1 MKRISL
7 CLFFCLFSAILAA
20 QTVRVERGAKKIK
33 ELTTAEI
40 NAVFDRA
47 NPQLKVKAIQEMAEQ
62 MSQTLNGTILIALD
76 DKVIVRKTY
85 GYARLYQKGKDLN
98 GMTISQL
105 SAARGKTENKLTN
118 TTPYELASISKQFTA
133 AAILKLVAAG
143 KMKLTDNL
151 SKYYPNNPY
160 AGITIHHLLCH
171 TSGLPEYFDF
181 PEEIWGTEGLT
192 TNEQAIQKVFS
203 RREKIYFKP
212 GMRYKY
218 TNTNYLLLADIV
230 AKVSG
235 VKFEKFMED
244 SIFKPV
250 GMMNTFYV
258 TQKNEHRD
266 IFFPRGHL
274 KSGEEVAIEPL
285 DGTFGDKGLYSCPEA
300 LMKWKIAFFN
310 ECSVIPKEWVEKASS
325 TQNKLITGAAPSEL
339 YGYGFHLEENPY
351 YGKLVYHGGLW
362 HGFHHIMVYRPSDNM
377 LFICLSNYRNRAH
390 VGKSNQILNILDGV

>member
-1 MKRISL
+1 MFL
-7 CLFFCLFSAILAA
+7 CLFSLVLAA
-20 QTVRVERGAKKIK
+20 QSVKMDKGSKKLK
-33 ELTTAEI
+33 ELSTAEI

-47 NPQLKVKAIQEMAEQ
+47 NPQLKVIALQELADNMAQ
-62 MSQTLNGTILIALD
+62 SLNGTVLIALD
-76 DKVIVRKTY
+76 DKVVARKTY

-98 GMTISQL
+98 GMTLSQL
-105 SAARGKTENKLTN
+105 RQSRAKAENRLQDKS
-118 TTPYELASISKQFTA
+118 PYELASISKQFTA
-133 AAILKLVAAG
+133 AAILKLVNAG
-143 KMKLTDNL
+143 KIKLTDNL
-151 SKYYPNNPY
+151 SKFYPNNPY

-181 PEEIWGTEGLT
+181 PEEIWGKEGLV

-244 SIFKPV
+244 SIFKPI
-250 GMMNTFYV
+250 GMENTFYV
-258 TQKNEHRD
+258 TQKNEHKD

-274 KSGEEVAIEPL
+274 KSGEEVAFEPL

-310 ECSVIPKEWVEKASS
+310 EYSVLPKEWVEKASS
-325 TQNKLITGAAPSEL
+325 PQNKLISGAAPSEL

-362 HGFHHIMVYRPSDNM
+362 HGFHHIMVYRPSDNL

-390 VGKSNQILNILDGV
+390 VGKSAVILNILDGV

>member
-1 MKRISL
+1 MKKYSL
-7 CLFFCLFSAILAA
+7 CLFLCLFSLVIAA
-20 QTVRVERGAKKIK
+20 QSVKMTKGSKKLK

-40 NAVFDRA
+40 NAVFDQA
-47 NPQLKVKAIQEMAEQ
+47 NPQLKVIALQELADNMAQ
-62 MSQTLNGTILIALD
+62 SLNGTILIALD
-76 DKVIVRKTY
+76 DKVVARKTY
-85 GYARLYQKGKDLN
+85 GYARLYQKGKDLT
-98 GMTISQL
+98 GMTGSQL
-105 SAARGKTENKLTN
+105 NAARGKAENKLTN

-133 AAILKLVAAG
+133 AAILKLVVAG

-151 SKYYPNNPY
+151 SKYYPNNSY
-160 AGITIHHLLCH
+160 SGITIHHLLCH

-181 PEEIWGTEGLT
+181 PEEIWGTEGLV

-212 GMRYKY
+212 GVRYKY

-235 VKFEKFMED
+235 VKFEKFVED
-244 SIFKPV
+244 SIFKPI
-250 GMMNTFYV
+250 GMENTFYV
-258 TQKNEHRD
+258 TQKNEHKD

-274 KSGEEVAIEPL
+274 KTGEEVAIEPL
-285 DGTFGDKGLYSCPEA
+285 DGTLGDKGLYSCPES

-325 TQNKLITGAAPSEL
+325 PQNKLITGAAPSEL

-362 HGFHHIMVYRPSDNM
+362 HGFHHIMVYRPSDNL

-390 VGKSNQILNILDGV
+390 VGKSAVILNIMDGV

>member
-1 MKRISL
+1 MKRLSL
-7 CLFFCLFSAILAA
+7 CLFFCAFFAVVTA
-20 QTVRVERGAKKIK
+20 QSIQMSKGLKKLK

-40 NAVFDRA
+40 NEVFDRA
-47 NPQLKVKAIQEMAEQ
+47 NPQLKVIAIQDMAAQ
-62 MSQTLNGTILIALD
+62 MRQTLNGTILIALD

-105 SAARGKTENKLTN
+105 NQARDKAENLLKA

-133 AAILKLVAAG
+133 VSILKLVNAG

-181 PEEIWGTEGLT
+181 PEEIWGKEGFV

-235 VKFEKFMED
+235 VKFEKFVED
-244 SIFKPV
+244 SIIKPV
-250 GMMNTFYV
+250 GMVNTFYV
-258 TQKNEHRD
+258 TQKNEHKD
-266 IFFPRGHL
+266 IFYPRGHL
-274 KSGEEVAIEPL
+274 KTGEEVAIEPL
-285 DGTFGDKGLYSCPEA
+285 DGTIGDKGLYSCPEA
-300 LMKWKIAFFN
+300 LMKWKIALFN
-310 ECSVIPKEWVEKASS
+310 EYSILPKELVEKASS
-325 TQNKLITGAAPSEL
+325 PQNNLITGAAPSEL

-390 VGKSNQILNILDGV
+390 VGKSAVILNILDGV

>member
-1 MKRISL
+1 MFL
-7 CLFFCLFSAILAA
+7 CLFSLVLAA
-20 QTVRVERGAKKIK
+20 QSVKMDKGSKKLK
-33 ELTTAEI
+33 ELSTAEI

-47 NPQLKVKAIQEMAEQ
+47 NPQLKVIALQELADNMAQ
-62 MSQTLNGTILIALD
+62 SLNGTVLIALD
-76 DKVIVRKTY
+76 DKVVARKTY

-98 GMTISQL
+98 GMTLSQL
-105 SAARGKTENKLTN
+105 RQSRAKAENRLQDKS
-118 TTPYELASISKQFTA
+118 PYELASISKQFTA
-133 AAILKLVAAG
+133 AAILKLVNAG
-143 KMKLTDNL
+143 KIKLTDNL
-151 SKYYPNNPY
+151 SKFYPNNPY

-181 PEEIWGTEGLT
+181 PEEIWGKEGLV

-244 SIFKPV
+244 SIFKPI
-250 GMMNTFYV
+250 GMENTFYV
-258 TQKNEHRD
+258 TQKNEHKD

-274 KSGEEVAIEPL
+274 KSGEEVAFEPL
-285 DGTFGDKGLYSCPEA
+285 DDTFGDKGLYSCPEA

-310 ECSVIPKEWVEKASS
+310 EYSVLPKEWVEKASS
-325 TQNKLITGAAPSEL
+325 PQNKLISGAAPSEL

-362 HGFHHIMVYRPSDNM
+362 HGFHHIMVYRPSDNL

-390 VGKSNQILNILDGV
+390 VGKSAVILNILDGV

>member
-1 MKRISL
+1 MRAFY
-7 CLFFCLFSAILAA
+7 CA
-20 QTVRVERGAKKIK
+20 VRVVFLACCRTESGQIYNDESLFKRGMIPADKNGKITIIDVARKAGVSKGTVDRVLHGRGRVKAEVQERVCRIAR
-33 ELTTAEI
+33 EMQYQP
-40 NAVFDRA
+40 NAVGQA
-47 NPQLKVKAIQEMAEQ
+47 LVK
-62 MSQTLNGTILIALD
+62 S
-76 DKVIVRKTY
+76 
-85 GYARLYQKGKDLN
+85 
-98 GMTISQL
+98 
-105 SAARGKTENKLTN
+105 SAPKKLGIICQFSE
-118 TTPYELASISKQFTA
+118 TPFM
-133 AAILKLVAAG
+133 KLVAAG

-160 AGITIHHLLCH
+160 SGITIHHLLCH

-181 PEEIWGTEGLT
+181 PEEIWGTEGFV

-203 RREKIYFKP
+203 RREKIFFKP

-244 SIFKPV
+244 SIFKPI
-250 GMMNTFYV
+250 GMDNTFYV
-258 TQKNEHRD
+258 TQKSEHKD

-310 ECSVIPKEWVEKASS
+310 EYTVLPKEWVEKASS
-325 TQNKLITGAAPSEL
+325 PQNKLITGAAPSEL

-362 HGFHHIMVYRPSDNM
+362 HGFHHIMVYRPSDNL

-390 VGKSNQILNILDGV
+390 IGKSNQILNILDGV

>member
-7 CLFFCLFSAILAA
+7 CLFFCAFFAVVAA
-20 QTVRVERGAKKIK
+20 QSVQMSKGSKKLK
-33 ELTTAEI
+33 ELTTTEI
-40 NAVFDRA
+40 NDVFDRA

-62 MSQTLNGTILIALD
+62 MSQSLNGTILIALD

-105 SAARGKTENKLTN
+105 SAARGKAENKLTN

-133 AAILKLVAAG
+133 VSILKLVNAG

-160 AGITIHHLLCH
+160 SGITIHHLLCH

-181 PEEIWGTEGLT
+181 PEEIWGTEGLV

-203 RREKIYFKP
+203 RREKIYFKS
-212 GMRYKY
+212 GMKYKY

-235 VKFEKFMED
+235 VTFEKFVED
-244 SIFKPV
+244 SIIKPI
-250 GMMNTFYV
+250 GMVNTFYV
-258 TQKNEHRD
+258 TQKDEHKD

-274 KSGEEVAIEPL
+274 KSGEEVAYEPL

-310 ECSVIPKEWVEKASS
+310 EYSVLPKELVEKASS
-325 TQNKLITGAAPSEL
+325 TQNNLITGEAPSEL

-390 VGKSNQILNILDGV
+390 VGKSSVILNILDGV

>member
-1 MKRISL
+1 MPAATSLRI
-7 CLFFCLFSAILAA
+7 A
-20 QTVRVERGAKKIK
+20 
-33 ELTTAEI
+33 
-40 NAVFDRA
+40 
-47 NPQLKVKAIQEMAEQ
+47 
-62 MSQTLNGTILIALD
+62 
-76 DKVIVRKTY
+76 
-85 GYARLYQKGKDLN
+85 
-98 GMTISQL
+98 
-105 SAARGKTENKLTN
+105 
-118 TTPYELASISKQFTA
+118 
-133 AAILKLVAAG
+133 AAG
-143 KMKLTDNL
+143 KMQLTDNL
-151 SKYYPNNPY
+151 TKYYPNNPY
-160 AGITIHHLLCH
+160 SGITIHHLLCH

-181 PEEIWGTEGLT
+181 PEEIWGTEGLV

-212 GMRYKY
+212 GTRYKY

-244 SIFKPV
+244 SIFKPI
-250 GMMNTFYV
+250 GMDNTFYV
-258 TQKNEHRD
+258 TQKNEHKD

-285 DGTFGDKGLYSCPEA
+285 DGTFGDKGLYSCPES

-310 ECSVIPKEWVEKASS
+310 EYSVIPKELVEKASS

-390 VGKSNQILNILDGV
+390 VGKSAVILNILDGV

>member
-1 MKRISL
+1 MKKYFL
-7 CLFFCLFSAILAA
+7 CLFFCLFSFIMAA
-20 QTVRVERGAKKIK
+20 QTVRVEKGAKKLK
-33 ELTTAEI
+33 ELSTAEI
-40 NAVFDRA
+40 NAIFDRV
-47 NPQLKVKAIQEMAEQ
+47 NPQLKVIALQELADNMAQ
-62 MSQTLNGTILIALD
+62 SLNGTILIAID
-76 DKVIVRKTY
+76 DKVVARKTY

-98 GMTISQL
+98 GMALSQL
-105 SAARGKTENKLTN
+105 RQSREKADNRLQDK
-118 TTPYELASISKQFTA
+118 TPYELASVSKQFTA
-133 AAILKLVAAG
+133 AAILKLVNAG
-143 KMKLTDNL
+143 KIKLTDNL
-151 SKYYPNNPY
+151 SKFYPNNPY
-160 AGITIHHLLCH
+160 SGITIHHLLCH

-181 PEEIWGTEGLT
+181 PEEIWGKEGLI

-244 SIFKPV
+244 SIFKPI
-250 GMMNTFYV
+250 GMENTFYV
-258 TQKNEHRD
+258 TQKNEHKD

-274 KSGEEVAIEPL
+274 KSGEEVAFEPL

-310 ECSVIPKEWVEKASS
+310 EYSVIPKEWVEKASS
-325 TQNKLITGAAPSEL
+325 PQNKLITGAAPSEL

-362 HGFHHIMVYRPSDNM
+362 HGFHHIMVYRPSDNL

-390 VGKSNQILNILDGV
+390 VGKSAVILNILDGV

>member
-1 MKRISL
+1 MKRLSL
-7 CLFFCLFSAILAA
+7 CLFFCAFFAVVAA
-20 QTVRVERGAKKIK
+20 QTVQMSKGSKKLK

-40 NAVFDRA
+40 NEVFNRA
-47 NPQLKVKAIQEMAEQ
+47 NPQLKVMAIQEMAIQ
-62 MSQTLNGTILIALD
+62 MQKTLNGTILIALD
-76 DKVIVRKTY
+76 DRVIVRKTY
-85 GYARLYQKGKDLN
+85 GYARLYQ
-98 GMTISQL
+98 
-105 SAARGKTENKLTN
+105 RGKELNVMTQTQLRQAREKEANRLKA
-118 TTPYELASISKQFTA
+118 TTPYELASVSKQFTA
-133 AAILKLVAAG
+133 AAILKLVNAG
-143 KMKLTDNL
+143 KIKLTDNL
-151 SKYYPNNPY
+151 SKFYPNNPY

-181 PEEIWGTEGLT
+181 PEEIWGKEGLT

-203 RREKIYFKP
+203 RREKILFKP
-212 GMRYKY
+212 GVRYKY

-235 VKFEKFMED
+235 VPFEKFMED

-250 GMMNTFYV
+250 GMVNTFYV
-258 TQKNEHRD
+258 TQKDEHKD

-274 KSGEEVAIEPL
+274 KSGEEVAYEPL

-310 ECSVIPKEWVEKASS
+310 EYSIIPRELVEMASS
-325 TQNKLITGAAPSEL
+325 PQNKLITGAAPSEL

>member
-1 MKRISL
+1 MKKYSL
-7 CLFFCLFSAILAA
+7 CLVFCLFSFVLAA
-20 QTVRVERGAKKIK
+20 QSVKVDKGSKKLK
-33 ELTTAEI
+33 ELSTAEI
-40 NAVFDRA
+40 NAVFNRA
-47 NPQLKVKAIQEMAEQ
+47 NSQLKAIALQELADNMAQ
-62 MSQTLNGTILIALD
+62 SLNGTILIALD
-76 DKVIVRKTY
+76 DKVVARKTY

-105 SAARGKTENKLTN
+105 RSARAKTENQLIH

-133 AAILKLVAAG
+133 AAILKLVVAG

-160 AGITIHHLLCH
+160 SGITIHHLLCH

-181 PEEIWGTEGLT
+181 PDEVWGTEGFVS
-192 TNEQAIQKVFS
+192 NEQAIQKVFS
-203 RREKIYFKP
+203 RHEKIYFKP
-212 GMRYKY
+212 GTRYKY

-244 SIFKPV
+244 SIFKPI
-250 GMMNTFYV
+250 GMDNTFYF
-258 TQKNEHRD
+258 TQKSQHKD
-266 IFFPRGHL
+266 IFYPRGHL
-274 KSGEEVAIEPL
+274 KTGEEVAFEPL
-285 DGTFGDKGLYSCPEA
+285 DGTLGDKGLYSCPES

-310 ECSVIPKEWVEKASS
+310 EYSVLPKEWVEKASS

-390 VGKSNQILNILDGV
+390 VGKSSVILNILDGV

>member
-1 MKRISL
+1 MKKYSL
-7 CLFFCLFSAILAA
+7 CLVFCLFSLVLAA
-20 QTVRVERGAKKIK
+20 QSVKMDKGSKKLK
-33 ELTTAEI
+33 ELSTTEI

-47 NPQLKVKAIQEMAEQ
+47 NPQLKVKALQELADNMAQ
-62 MSQTLNGTILIALD
+62 SLNGTILIALD
-76 DKVIVRKTY
+76 DKVVARKTY

-98 GMTISQL
+98 GMTVSQL
-105 SAARGKTENKLTN
+105 RSARNKAENQLQDKS
-118 TTPYELASISKQFTA
+118 PYELASISKQFTA
-133 AAILKLVAAG
+133 AAILKLVNAG
-143 KMKLTDNL
+143 KIQLTDNL

-160 AGITIHHLLCH
+160 SGITIHHLLCH

-181 PEEIWGTEGLT
+181 TEEIWGTEGFV

-244 SIFKPV
+244 SIFKPI
-250 GMMNTFYV
+250 GMDNTFYV
-258 TQKNEHRD
+258 TQKSEHKD

-310 ECSVIPKEWVEKASS
+310 EYTVLPKEWVEKATSP
-325 TQNKLITGAAPSEL
+325 QNKLITGAAPSEL

-362 HGFHHIMVYRPSDNM
+362 HGFHHIMVYRPSDNL

>member
-1 MKRISL
+1 MKKYFL
-7 CLFFCLFSAILAA
+7 CLFFCLFSFIMAA
-20 QTVRVERGAKKIK
+20 QTVQVEKGAKKLK
-33 ELTTAEI
+33 ELSTAEI
-40 NAVFDRA
+40 NAIFDRV
-47 NPQLKVKAIQEMAEQ
+47 NPQLKVIALQELADNMAQ
-62 MSQTLNGTILIALD
+62 SLNGTILIAID
-76 DKVIVRKTY
+76 DKVVARKTY

-98 GMTISQL
+98 GMTLSQL
-105 SAARGKTENKLTN
+105 RQSREKADNRLQDK
-118 TTPYELASISKQFTA
+118 TPYELASVSKQFTA
-133 AAILKLVAAG
+133 AAILKLVNAG
-143 KMKLTDNL
+143 KIKLTDNL
-151 SKYYPNNPY
+151 SKFYPNNPY
-160 AGITIHHLLCH
+160 SGITIHHLLCH

-181 PEEIWGTEGLT
+181 PEEIWGKEGLI

-244 SIFKPV
+244 SIFKPI
-250 GMMNTFYV
+250 GMENTFYV
-258 TQKNEHRD
+258 TQKNEHKD

-274 KSGEEVAIEPL
+274 KSGEEVVFEPL

-310 ECSVIPKEWVEKASS
+310 EYSVIPKELVAKASS
-325 TQNKLITGAAPSEL
+325 PQNKLITGAAPSEL

-362 HGFHHIMVYRPSDNM
+362 HGFHHIMVYRPSDNL

-390 VGKSNQILNILDGV
+390 VGKSAVILNILDGV

>member
-1 MKRISL
+1 MKKYIL
-7 CLFFCLFSAILAA
+7 CLFFGLFSLVLAA
-20 QTVRVERGAKKIK
+20 QSVKMDKGSKKLK
-33 ELTTAEI
+33 ELSTAEI
-40 NAVFDRA
+40 NAVLDRA
-47 NPQLKVKAIQEMAEQ
+47 NPRLKVMALQELANNMAQ
-62 MSQTLNGTILIALD
+62 SLNGTILIALD
-76 DKVIVRKTY
+76 DKVVARKTY

-105 SAARGKTENKLTN
+105 RVARGKEENKLLH

-143 KMKLTDNL
+143 KIQLTDNL
-151 SKYYPNNPY
+151 SKYYTNNPY
-160 AGITIHHLLCH
+160 SGITIHHLLCH

-181 PEEIWGTEGLT
+181 PEEIWGTEGFV

-212 GMRYKY
+212 GTRYKY

-244 SIFKPV
+244 SIFKPI
-250 GMMNTFYV
+250 GMDNTFYV
-258 TQKNEHRD
+258 TQKNEHKD

-285 DGTFGDKGLYSCPEA
+285 DGTFGDKGLYSCPES

-310 ECSVIPKEWVEKASS
+310 EYSVIPKEWVEKASS
-325 TQNKLITGAAPSEL
+325 PQNKLITGAAPSEL

-362 HGFHHIMVYRPSDNM
+362 HGFHHIMVYRPSDNL

-390 VGKSNQILNILDGV
+390 VGKSAVILNILDGV

>member
-1 MKRISL
+1 MKKYFL
-7 CLFFCLFSAILAA
+7 CLFLGLFSLVLAA
-20 QTVRVERGAKKIK
+20 QSVKMDKGSKKLK
-33 ELTTAEI
+33 ELSTTEI

-47 NPQLKVKAIQEMAEQ
+47 NPRLKVIALQELANSMAQ
-62 MSQTLNGTILIALD
+62 SLNGTILIALD
-76 DKVIVRKTY
+76 DKVVTRKTY

-105 SAARGKTENKLTN
+105 RAARGKAENQLTH
-118 TTPYELASISKQFTA
+118 TTPFELASISKQFTA

-143 KMKLTDNL
+143 KMQLMDNL

-160 AGITIHHLLCH
+160 SGITIHHLLCH

-181 PEEIWGTEGLT
+181 PEEIWGTEGLV
-192 TNEQAIQKVFS
+192 TNEQALQKVFS

-212 GMRYKY
+212 GTRYKY

-235 VKFEKFMED
+235 VSFEKFVED
-244 SIFKPV
+244 SIIKPV
-250 GMMNTFYV
+250 GMVNTFYV
-258 TQKNEHRD
+258 TQKNEHKD

-285 DGTFGDKGLYSCPEA
+285 DGTIGDKGLYSCPEA

-310 ECSVIPKEWVEKASS
+310 ECTVIPRELVEMASS
-325 TQNKLITGAAPSEL
+325 PQNKLITGAAPSEL
-339 YGYGFHLEENPY
+339 YGYGFHIEENPY

-362 HGFHHIMVYRPSDNM
+362 HGFHHIMVYRPSDNL

-390 VGKSNQILNILDGV
+390 VGKSTVILNILDGV

>member
-1 MKRISL
+1 MKKCFL
-7 CLFFCLFSAILAA
+7 CLFLGLFSAVLAA
-20 QTVRVERGAKKIK
+20 QSVKMNMDSKKLK
-33 ELTTAEI
+33 ELSTAEI

-47 NPQLKVKAIQEMAEQ
+47 NPQLKVKALQELADNMAQ
-62 MSQTLNGTILIALD
+62 SLNGTVLIALD
-76 DKVIVRKTY
+76 DRVVVRRTY

-105 SAARGKTENKLTN
+105 RQSRAKEENKLQN
-118 TTPYELASISKQFTA
+118 KTPYELASISKQFTA
-133 AAILKLVAAG
+133 AAILKLVNAG

-151 SKYYPNNPY
+151 SKYYPDNPY
-160 AGITIHHLLCH
+160 SGITIHHLLCH

-181 PEEIWGTEGLT
+181 PEEIWGTEGFV

-235 VKFEKFMED
+235 MKFEKFMED
-244 SIFKPV
+244 SIFKPI
-250 GMMNTFYV
+250 GMENTFYV
-258 TQKNEHRD
+258 TQKAGHKD

-285 DGTFGDKGLYSCPEA
+285 DGTVGDKGLYSCPES

-310 ECSVIPKEWVEKASS
+310 DYAVVPKEWVEKASS
-325 TQNKLITGAAPSEL
+325 PQNKLITGAAPSEL

-362 HGFHHIMVYRPSDNM
+362 HGFHHIMMYRPSDNL

-390 VGKSNQILNILDGV
+390 VGKSAVILNILDGV